1 MPKTDIKV
9 KLVGMDGNACFII
22 GKVSELL
29 RKNGHKDLVDSFIRD
44 ATSGDYNKVLQ
55 TVNEYVTIE

>member
-9 KLVGMDGNACFII
+9 KLVGADGNACYII

-29 RKNGHKDLVDSFIRD
+29 RKNGYKDLVSSFIQE
-44 ATSGDYNKVLQ
+44 ATSEDFNHMLQ
-55 TVNEYVTIE
+55 TVNEYVIIE